1 MNTIDRGRRRRSL
14 GSQRGLSLVE
24 TLVALGLFA
33 LTAGTMGSY
42 LVQQIRMCSTNY
54 LYTQA
59 YALAETE
66 LESIRAQR
74 FVEMAPESKTARV
87 GDATFT
93 LATQILDDTPSNG
106 LKRVTVNVN
115 WNDTQGPRNVAVQA
129 IYADLQHY

>member
-1 MNTIDRGRRRRSL
+1 MSTTERRRRHHTL
-14 GSQRGLSLVE
+14 ASQRGLSLVE
-24 TLVALGLFA
+24 TMVALGLFA

-59 YALAETE
+59 YALAEKE

-74 FVEMAPESKTARV
+74 FAEIASASKTTRV

-93 LATQILDDTPSNG
+93 LATQIVDDTPANG
-106 LKRVTVNVN
+106 LKRVTVNVS